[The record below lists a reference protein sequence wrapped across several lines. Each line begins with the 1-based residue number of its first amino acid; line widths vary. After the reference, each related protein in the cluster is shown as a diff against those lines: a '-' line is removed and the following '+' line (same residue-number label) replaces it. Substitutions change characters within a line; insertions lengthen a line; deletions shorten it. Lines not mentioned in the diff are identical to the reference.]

1 MERRKDRHDAA
12 KSHFS
17 ALQVRLIKIQ
27 IKNDDIRQQ
36 KFDKTSF
43 HTAPYTTGHPSYSR
57 TQHDK
62 LE

>member
-1 MERRKDRHDAA
+1 MDTDGQIRR
-12 KSHFS
+12 FS

-36 KFDKTSF
+36 KFDKTNC